1 MLQKSYEWARASR
14 PFFIS
19 ICLLAFAGCGKAPSS
34 DSRAKESNGSTP
46 VIVQTPSASPAQE
59 APKFDACALITK
71 EEIQAIQDSPIIDV
85 KSSGNSE
92 GEFEVSQCFYTAK
105 EYSRSVSLAVTQ
117 SNPGRPGNRTPK
129 DFWKE
134 TFGRFSGD
142 EAASEKEK
150 KETPAPGREKGEEE
164 KSIPPKKIDG
174 LGDEAYWTGNRLG
187 GALYVLKKNSFIRV
201 AVGGPD
207 SQEMMI
213 TKTKALAEK
222 ALSRL

>member
-1 MLQKSYEWARASR
+1 VQTLPAS
-14 PFFIS
+14 PV
-19 ICLLAFAGCGKAPSS
+19 S
-34 DSRAKESNGSTP
+34 DSA
-46 VIVQTPSASPAQE
+46 
-59 APKFDACALITK
+59 KFDACALITK
-71 EEIQAIQDSPIIDV
+71 EEVQALQGSPITDV
-85 KSSGNSE
+85 KSSASAE
-92 GEFEVSQCFYTAK
+92 GEFRVSQCFYTSA
-105 EYSRSVSLAVTQ
+105 EYSKSVSLAVTQ
-117 SNPGRPGNRTPK
+117 SNPDRPGNRTPK

-142 EAASEKEK
+142 ESASEKEK
-150 KETPAPGREKGEEE
+150 KESTEPGREKGEEE